1 MSLDWKKLV
10 KAVAPTLGTA
20 LGGPLAGAAI
30 KVLGDQILGNQDAK
44 EDDVAAAVMQG
55 LPPEAIV
62 ALKQADQAFAVRM
75 RELEIDVNRLNAD
88 TEKAYLADVVD
99 ARDAHHGDLGVFRL
113 GLAIILTFG
122 VVMAAVLWG
131 SFELMT
137 GGIKVKDVA
146 VVATAT
152 GLIGTV
158 VGYVA
163 ANAQQVVS
171 YFFGSSRGS
180 KDKTDALAQAVRGVG
195 QK

>member
-30 KVLGDQILGNQDAK
+30 KVLGDQILGNQDAQ
-44 EDDVAAAVMQG
+44 ESDVAAAVMQG

-75 RELEIDVNRLNAD
+75 RELEIDVNRLNAE
-88 TEKAYLADVVD
+88 TEKAYLADVAD

-122 VVMAAVLWG
+122 AVMAAVLWG

-137 GGIKVKDVA
+137 GGIKVPDVA
-146 VVATAT
+146 VVATAM